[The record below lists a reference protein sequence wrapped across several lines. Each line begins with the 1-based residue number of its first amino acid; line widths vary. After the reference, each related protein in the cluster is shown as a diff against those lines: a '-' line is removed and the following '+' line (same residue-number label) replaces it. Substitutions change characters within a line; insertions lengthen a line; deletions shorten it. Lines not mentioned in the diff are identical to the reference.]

1 MNGLQRADERGG
13 NPPSVATDGVRSRY
27 QNAVYE
33 PQAVLRVECRSD
45 SDSQRMTGQDDL
57 NVGGTTGTVYRYS
70 SRTDNVS
77 VRAFLLFRS
86 LYRGKEDTVYS
97 AMAVRRR
104 TL

>member
-1 MNGLQRADERGG
+1 MDFRGRTNAEAILRQYQPTG
-13 NPPSVATDGVRSRY
+13 CVPVTKTPCMSRR
-27 QNAVYE
+27 
-33 PQAVLRVECRSD
+33 AVLRVECRSD

-77 VRAFLLFRS
+77 VRAFLFFRS